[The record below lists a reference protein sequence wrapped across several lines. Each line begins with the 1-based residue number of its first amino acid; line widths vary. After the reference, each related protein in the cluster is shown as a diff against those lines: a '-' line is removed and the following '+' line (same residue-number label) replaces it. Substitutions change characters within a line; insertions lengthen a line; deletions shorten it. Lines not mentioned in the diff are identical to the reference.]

1 MSDML
6 SQQDPAIA
14 ELIEREE
21 ARQRG
26 EVNLIASEN
35 IVSRAVLAAQGS
47 VLTNKYAEG
56 YPGARYYGGCEV
68 VDEVEEIARE
78 RAKELFGAEH
88 ANVQSHSGTSAN
100 LAAYAALLKPGDKVL
115 AMDLAHGGHLS
126 HGSKVSLTGKIYD
139 FRHYQVS
146 EKDERIDL
154 DQVREIAL
162 EFRPK
167 LIVAGASAYSREI
180 DFPGFAAIAKEV
192 KARFMVD
199 MAHIAGLVAAGEH
212 SNPVPHADI
221 VTSTTHKT
229 LRGPRSGLI
238 LCKEKRKKKV
248 DSAVFPGG
256 QGGPL
261 MHQVAARAVCFGEA
275 KTDAFKKYAHEIKVN
290 AARLGDMLVD
300 GGLRLVSGGT
310 DNHLVLV
317 DLRPLGLQG
326 DVAEHALGRAGIVVN
341 MNMIP
346 FDPNPPRQPSGLRIG
361 TPTVTSRGMGS
372 TEIERIG
379 NWIVEVL
386 KNVTNEDRI
395 AQIRGE
401 VREMSESFPAVI

>member
-1 MSDML
+1 MNERLQS
-6 SQQDPAIA
+6 QDPAIA
-14 ELIEREE
+14 DLIAKEE
-21 ARQRG
+21 ERQRG

-35 IVSRAVLAAQGS
+35 IVSKAVLAAQGS

-56 YPGARYYGGCEV
+56 YPHARYYGGCEV
-68 VDEVEEIARE
+68 VDQVEDLARE
-78 RAKELFGAEH
+78 RAKQLFGADH
-88 ANVQSHSGTSAN
+88 ANVQPHSGTSAN
-100 LAAYAALLKPGDKVL
+100 LAAYGALLKPGDKVL

-126 HGSKVSLTGKIYD
+126 HGSRVSLTGKIYD
-139 FRHYQVS
+139 FRHYTVS
-146 EKDERIDL
+146 EHDERIDL
-154 DQVREIAL
+154 DQVRDIAM
-162 EFRPK
+162 EFQPK
-167 LIVAGASAYSREI
+167 LIVAGASAYSRVI
-180 DFPGFAAIAKEV
+180 DFEGFRSIAREV
-192 KARFMVD
+192 KARFLVD

-212 SNPVPHADI
+212 PSPVPHADVI
-221 VTSTTHKT
+221 TTTTHKT

-238 LCKEKRKKKV
+238 LCKEKRQKKI

-275 KTDAFKKYAHEIKVN
+275 MTDEFKSYAKAIKAN
-290 AARLGDMLVD
+290 ARRLGEILVE

-317 DLRPLGLQG
+317 DLRPLDLRG
-326 DVAEHALGRAGIVVN
+326 DVAEEALGRAGIVVN

-361 TPTVTSRGMGS
+361 TPTVTSRGMGPE
-372 TEIERIG
+372 EIERIG

-386 KNVTNEDRI
+386 RSVGDDDRI
-395 AQIRGE
+395 AAIRSE
-401 VREMSESFPAVI
+401 VREMAERFPSIM